1 MISMPFWLLLKK
13 YVNGSKMHHVALF
26 IGFHAIKMFG
36 LASFNAIL
44 SDFCYKALIALL
56 RSSILRNRDESG
68 LLLLPHY

>member
-13 YVNGSKMHHVALF
+13 FVNGSKMHHVALF

-44 SDFCYKALIALL
+44 SVTFVI
-56 RSSILRNRDESG
+56 R
-68 LLLLPHY
+68 H